1 MNVYPKLAHGLF
13 EGVRMLDG
21 KVTDRS
27 EAEAFMVGVKTNDA
41 HVMSAS
47 WGPND
52 DGKTTEG
59 PGLLASQAL
68 EEGVTKVSQ
77 LNED

>member
-1 MNVYPKLAHGLF
+1 
-13 EGVRMLDG
+13 MLDG

-27 EAEAFMVGVKTNDA
+27 EAEAFMVGVKSNDA

-68 EEGVTKVSQ
+68 EEGVTKVSH
-77 LNED
+77 LSKDHKIWLKFLMVSFKT